1 MLVNNTAT
9 FGEKFLNK
17 KTLMTKNI
25 IKLEIIVIIRT
36 VFYNRS
42 NYDYHFIIAEIAKQ
56 LKQEL
61 LCLEEN
67 EEMHNFFNSNN
78 KRSYKNW

>member
-25 IKLEIIVIIRT
+25 IKLEIIVIYRR
-36 VFYNRS
+36 F
-42 NYDYHFIIAEIAKQ
+42 FITDKTMIII
-56 LKQEL
+56 
-61 LCLEEN
+61 
-67 EEMHNFFNSNN
+67 S
-78 KRSYKNW
+78 S

>member
-25 IKLEIIVIIRT
+25 KLEIIVIYRR
-36 VFYNRS
+36 F
-42 NYDYHFIIAEIAKQ
+42 FITDQTMIII
-56 LKQEL
+56 
-61 LCLEEN
+61 
-67 EEMHNFFNSNN
+67 S
-78 KRSYKNW
+78 S